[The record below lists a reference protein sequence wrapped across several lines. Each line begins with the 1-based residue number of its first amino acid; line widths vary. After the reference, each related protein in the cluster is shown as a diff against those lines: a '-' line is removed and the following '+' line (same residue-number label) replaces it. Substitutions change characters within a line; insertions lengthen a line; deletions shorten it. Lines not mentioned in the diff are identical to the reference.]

1 MCASC
6 KLTSLLY
13 GEGRAL
19 DGNVNRI
26 ICIIQPRAD
35 EFENFS
41 KEGCLLTFNFF
52 LTESFQ
58 QLVHHNE
65 NLFLLCNIAINRFIL

>member
-19 DGNVNRI
+19 DDNVNRI

-41 KEGCLLTFNFF
+41 KEGFLLTFYFF
-52 LTESFQ
+52 
-58 QLVHHNE
+58 
-65 NLFLLCNIAINRFIL
+65 